1 MSDDSKIVCNE
12 IISIMHI
19 VSIKMKNTIATKII
33 KNCYSKKV
41 WDCCFLQTFLLVIIL
56 HITII
61 RYHYVIQ
68 SDIHALTTYNEK
80 QWIKKSSH

>member
-33 KNCYSKKV
+33 KSCHSKKV
-41 WDCCFLQTFLLVIIL
+41 
-56 HITII
+56 
-61 RYHYVIQ
+61 
-68 SDIHALTTYNEK
+68 
-80 QWIKKSSH
+80 

>member
-41 WDCCFLQTFLLVIIL
+41 
-56 HITII
+56 
-61 RYHYVIQ
+61 
-68 SDIHALTTYNEK
+68 
-80 QWIKKSSH
+80 